1 MDGLTLLSQ
10 RDNIEEAFKSL
21 IKSGRPDIRDDE
33 NKNLLP
39 QLYVDLF
46 ENDYFLKQALDEN
59 HAIFKGRRGTGKS
72 TIFLQ
77 AEEKLKEK
85 KGVISVYINLQSCY
99 EEIRTSNSEEQE
111 LMNKYNVYLKF
122 FNQILEKIKNDCK
135 KIFQDKD
142 IEKLFEEIKNGEY
155 IDENFRRT
163 MQFATNSEKNT
174 QFNLN
179 ANTDK
184 KAEAGLSFSQKNATE
199 EQYTK
204 QEMRIFSINTVLNK
218 MKKTLDKHSVAK
230 VYLFLDD
237 FSELAKDS
245 QKLIVDSLIA
255 PIISSYND
263 VFVIKLA
270 AYPYRIYLGNIDS
283 SKIVS
288 YSLDFYD
295 VYEKTSTNY
304 KNVEASGIDYI
315 KRTLKKR
322 ISVYTNEQLDADDI
336 FDTAKEK
343 IDIYYKTLFYA
354 SAGIP
359 RSLGYILK
367 YSFLNSINK
376 GNGITIADLDNA
388 SKTYFVNNILADFC
402 NDSRYKESFFDE
414 NKILTQ
420 MTQKKLMD
428 DLIEMAKT
436 IKRGLIEKYTGKQSI
451 KDIYKQTIEKNK
463 SGITYWLP
471 TSHFYIDKE
480 IESILQTLELYYIV
494 SKFNE
499 GSSRKPGIRVSY
511 YGLNYGL
518 CLENQI
524 DYGKPEFRRAYDYWR
539 QDEFDYT
546 DFIPAAINAVEV
558 PKCSNCGYEYKDKA
572 EYEVAKKFGFC
583 LNCQEKNC
591 IQEVNQLEEIMKE
604 QIAKWK
610 SESLPD
616 IEIDILR
623 VLYNNRQ
630 HEMSAVEIGNE
641 VDRHHLAITKIME
654 KLSKRG
660 YVSYVTRDKRYYSIK
675 EKAISIFFNDVMET
689 VENENS

>member
-21 IKSGRPDIRDDE
+21 IKSGRPDIRDEE

-59 HAIFKGRRGTGKS
+59 HAIFQGRRGTGKS

-85 KGVISVYINLQSCY
+85 KSVVSVYINLQSCY
-99 EEIRTSNSEEQE
+99 EEVRTANVDEQE

-122 FNQILEKIKNDCK
+122 FNHILEKVKIDCK
-135 KIFQDKD
+135 KFFQDKQ
-142 IEKLFEEIKNGEY
+142 IEKLFDQIRNGEY

-163 MQFATNSEKNT
+163 MQFTTNDERNT
-174 QFNLN
+174 QLQVK
-179 ANTDK
+179 ANTGK
-184 KAEAGLSFSQKNATE
+184 KAEASFLFSNKNSME
-199 EQYTK
+199 EQHTK

-218 MKKTLDKHSVAK
+218 MKKILDKHSVKK

-237 FSELAKDS
+237 FSELTKDS

-263 VFVIKLA
+263 MFVIKLA

-304 KNVEASGIDYI
+304 KNVEASGIDYV

-322 ISVYTNEQLDADDI
+322 ISVYTDDQLDADDI
-336 FDTAKEK
+336 FDTSKEK
-343 IDIYYKTLFYA
+343 IETYYKTLFYA

-376 GNGITIADLDNA
+376 GNCITISDLNNA
-388 SKTYFVNNILADFC
+388 SKTYFTNNILADFC
-402 NDSRYKESFFDE
+402 NDSRYKQSFFDE

-428 DLIEMAKT
+428 DLVEMAKT
-436 IKRGLIEKYTGKQSI
+436 TKRGLIEKYTGRHPI
-451 KDIYKQTIEKNK
+451 KEIYKTTIEKYK

-471 TSHFYIDKE
+471 TSHFYVDKD

-524 DYGKPEFRRAYDYWR
+524 DYGKPELRRAFDYWR

-546 DFIPAAINAVEV
+546 EFIPAAINAVEV
-558 PKCSNCGYEYKDKA
+558 PKCSNCGYEYTDKA
-572 EYEVAKKFGFC
+572 EYEIVKKFGYC
-583 LNCQEKNC
+583 LSCQERNC
-591 IQEVNQLEEIMKE
+591 IQDVNQLEEIMKD
-604 QIAKWK
+604 QMAKWK

-623 VLYNNRQ
+623 VLYNNRPN
-630 HEMSAVEIGNE
+630 EMSAVEIGNE
-641 VDRHHLAITKIME
+641 VDRHHLSITKIME
-654 KLSKRG
+654 KLSKKG
-660 YVSYVTRDKRYYSIK
+660 YTSYITREKRYYSIQ
-675 EKAISIFFNDVMET
+675 EKAISTFFGDVIET
-689 VENENS
+689 INKNS

>member
-1 MDGLTLLSQ
+1 MGRLKSWILTTFYKNELLAIQ
-10 RDNIEEAFKSL
+10 KEYERKVKEINYEAQKKTKL
-21 IKSGRPDIRDDE
+21 IDTVHRVFCEPNHVIIGVETNKMGDEVLVVQWIHSNDIWIMLYNDKYKACNNHPRIMATYEKPYGEAEYIHIDDIMVE
-33 NKNLLP
+33 DKEIGNGSILM
-39 QLYVDLF
+39 
-46 ENDYFLKQALDEN
+46 EYFLKYCKTTPA
-59 HAIFKGRRGTGKS
+59 K
-72 TIFLQ
+72 
-77 AEEKLKEK
+77 
-85 KGVISVYINLQSCY
+85 YILGS
-99 EEIRTSNSEEQE
+99 
-111 LMNKYNVYLKF
+111 
-122 FNQILEKIKNDCK
+122 
-135 KIFQDKD
+135 
-142 IEKLFEEIKNGEY
+142 
-155 IDENFRRT
+155 
-163 MQFATNSEKNT
+163 
-174 QFNLN
+174 
-179 ANTDK
+179 
-184 KAEAGLSFSQKNATE
+184 LSS
-199 EQYTK
+199 
-204 QEMRIFSINTVLNK
+204 
-218 MKKTLDKHSVAK
+218 
-230 VYLFLDD
+230 
-237 FSELAKDS
+237 
-245 QKLIVDSLIA
+245 VDSDHFDRSEHYYQKHGFKVEFYEGRKSGSI
-255 PIISSYND
+255 
-263 VFVIKLA
+263 
-270 AYPYRIYLGNIDS
+270 R
-283 SKIVS
+283 

-295 VYEKTSTNY
+295 VYEKTLTNY

-322 ISVYTNEQLDADDI
+322 ISVYTNGQLDADDI

-376 GNGITIADLDNA
+376 GNGITIADLNNA
-388 SKTYFVNNILADFC
+388 SKKYFVNNILADFC

-414 NKILTQ
+414 SKILTQ

-451 KDIYKQTIEKNK
+451 KDIYKQTLEKYK

-471 TSHFYIDKE
+471 TSHFHIDKD

-572 EYEVAKKFGFC
+572 EYEVAKKFRFC

-604 QIAKWK
+604 QIAKWR

-654 KLSKRG
+654 KLSKRD
-660 YVSYVTRDKRYYSIK
+660 YVSYVIRDKRYYSIK

-689 VENENS
+689 AENENS

>member
-1 MDGLTLLSQ
+1 MDSLTLLSQ

-39 QLYVDLF
+39 QLYVDLL

-85 KGVISVYINLQSCY
+85 KGIVSVYINLQSCY
-99 EEIRTSNSEEQE
+99 EEIRASNIEEQE

-122 FNQILEKIKNDCK
+122 FNQILEKVRNDCEK
-135 KIFQDKD
+135 FLHDKE
-142 IEKLFEEIKNGEY
+142 IGKLFEEIKNGEY

-163 MQFATNSEKNT
+163 MQFTTNDEKNA
-174 QFNLN
+174 QLN
-179 ANTDK
+179 VNATTEK
-184 KAEAGLSFSQKNATE
+184 KAEVSLLVSNKTATE
-199 EQYTK
+199 EQHTK

-218 MKKTLDKHSVAK
+218 MKKILDRHSIKK

-237 FSELAKDS
+237 FSELTKDS

-255 PIISSYND
+255 PIISSYNEM
-263 VFVIKLA
+263 FVIKLA

-288 YSLDFYD
+288 YALDFYE
-295 VYEKTSTNY
+295 VYEKTSTNF
-304 KNVEASGIDYI
+304 KNVEALGIDYVR
-315 KRTLKKR
+315 RTLKKR
-322 ISVYTNEQLDADDI
+322 ISVYTKDQLDADDL
-336 FDTAKEK
+336 FDTTKEK
-343 IDIYYKTLFYA
+343 IDVYYKTLFYA
-354 SAGIP
+354 TAGIP

-367 YSFLNSINK
+367 YSFLGSINK
-376 GNGITIADLDNA
+376 GNNITIADLNNA
-388 SKTYFVNNILADFC
+388 SKTYFTNNILADFC

-414 NKILTQ
+414 KKILTQ

-428 DLIEMAKT
+428 DLVEMAKR
-436 IKRGLIEKYTGKQSI
+436 IKRGLIEKYTGKQAV
-451 KDIYKQTIEKNK
+451 KDIYKQTIEKYK
-463 SGITYWLP
+463 SGITYWIP
-471 TSHFYIDKE
+471 TSHFYVEKE

-499 GSSRKPGIRVSY
+499 GSSRKPGVRVSY

-524 DYGKPEFRRAYDYWR
+524 DYGKPEFRRTYDYWR

-546 DFIPAAINAVEV
+546 EFIPAAINAVEV
-558 PKCSNCGYEYKDKA
+558 PKCSNCGYEYTLKA
-572 EYEVAKKFGFC
+572 EYDIVKKFGYC
-583 LNCQEKNC
+583 LSCKESNC
-591 IQEVNQLEEIMKE
+591 IQDVNQLEEIMKD
-604 QIAKWK
+604 QMAKWK
-610 SESLPD
+610 SECLPD

-623 VLYNNRQ
+623 VLYNNMPN
-630 HEMSAVEIGNE
+630 EMSAVEIGNE

-654 KLSKRG
+654 RMSKKG
-660 YVSYVTRDKRYYSIK
+660 YISYVVREKRYYSIQ
-675 EKAISIFFNDVMET
+675 EKAITTFFGDVMGKIS
-689 VENENS
+689 N

>member
-1 MDGLTLLSQ
+1 MDGLALFSQ

-33 NKNLLP
+33 NRNLLP

-46 ENDYFLKQALDEN
+46 EYDYFLKQAIDEN

-85 KGVISVYINLQSCY
+85 KNVVSVYINLQSCY
-99 EEIRTSNSEEQE
+99 EEVRTSNTEEQE
-111 LMNKYNVYLKF
+111 LINKYNVYLKF
-122 FNQILEKIKNDCK
+122 FNQILEKIKNDCQR
-135 KIFQDKD
+135 FFVDKN
-142 IEKLFEEIKNGEY
+142 IERLFEEIKNGEY

-163 MQFATNSEKNT
+163 MQFTTNNEKNAHINVNVSSEKRVDT
-174 QFNLN
+174 VL
-179 ANTDK
+179 
-184 KAEAGLSFSQKNATE
+184 ELSNKNAIE
-199 EQYTK
+199 EQHTK

-218 MKKTLDKHSVAK
+218 MKKILNKHSVTK

-237 FSELAKDS
+237 FSELSKES
-245 QKLIVDSLIA
+245 QKLIIDSLIA

-263 VFVIKLA
+263 MFVIKLA

-322 ISVYTNEQLDADDI
+322 IEVYTDGQLDADDI
-336 FDTAKEK
+336 FDTTKEK
-343 IDIYYKTLFYA
+343 IDSYYKTLFYA

-376 GNGITIADLDNA
+376 GSFITLSDLNNA
-388 SKTYFVNNILADFC
+388 SKTYFVNNIWADFC

-428 DLIEMAKT
+428 DLIEMAKR
-436 IKRGLIEKYTGKQSI
+436 IKRDLIEKYTTKQAI

-463 SGITYWLP
+463 SGITYWIP
-471 TSHFYIDKE
+471 TSHFYVDKE

-499 GSSRKPGIRVSY
+499 GSSRKPGVRVSY

-558 PKCSNCGYEYKDKA
+558 PKCIKCVYEYKIKA
-572 EYEVAKKFGFC
+572 EYEVVKKFGFC
-583 LNCQEKNC
+583 LNCKESNC

-623 VLYNNRQ
+623 VLYNNRPTA
-630 HEMSAVEIGNE
+630 MAAIEIGNE

-654 KLSKRG
+654 KLSKKQ
-660 YVSYVTRDKRYYSIK
+660 YVSYMIRDKRYYSI
-675 EKAISIFFNDVMET
+675 EDKAIATFFDNLQEQT
-689 VENENS
+689 EIENN